1 MQARAASLL
10 VAASAFAGIALTACN
25 DDGRTL
31 RDARPDQVASV
42 STTAPP
48 TTVDPLLGPAD
59 SELVPV
65 PSLPIDSGDLGSPV
79 APDTADLPLIGVV
92 QAPWPNEGAIPAR
105 HTCDGLDVAPAL
117 QWAPSPTGTVEIAV
131 TLVDQDAPDFVH
143 WVMTGIDPFATSLAE
158 GEIPEFATVGV
169 NSEGAAGY
177 AGPCPLPGETHR
189 YVYTVHF
196 LDQVSELGD
205 GAAGADLQ
213 AFVNGATFESLSVVG
228 TYSRS

>member
-1 MQARAASLL
+1 MRARAASLL
-10 VAASAFAGIALTACN
+10 VVASVCASTLLTACN

-31 RDARPDQVASV
+31 RDPRPDQVASV
-42 STTAPP
+42 STTTV
-48 TTVDPLLGPAD
+48 TTIDPLVPID
-59 SELVPV
+59 SSQVLPV
-65 PSLPIDSGDLGSPV
+65 PSLPIGSGDLPV
-79 APDTADLPLIGVV
+79 PVVPDTGDIPLVDLV

-105 HTCDGLDVAPAL
+105 YTCDDLDVSPAL
-117 QWAPSPTGTVEIAV
+117 QWPASPTGTVEIAV

-143 WVMTGIDPFATSLAE
+143 WVMTGIDPFATSLGE

-169 NSEGAAGY
+169 NSDGEAGY

-189 YVYTVHF
+189 YIYTVHF

-213 AFVNGATFESLSVVG
+213 VFVNGATFESLSVVG
-228 TYSRS
+228 TYSRG